1 LKASVNSFV
10 FVFKPIS
17 PLVHA
22 CANVFEFA
30 GYVTKDF
37 LDLDFSLFNVFILL
51 LMYVSVFI

>member
-1 LKASVNSFV
+1 M
-10 FVFKPIS
+10 
-17 PLVHA
+17 HA